1 MKAYAAALTR
11 LEQLLALSDETSD
24 AVEALLRQR
33 AQTPRR
39 RLRNQPARCAKGG
52 TDAQYRHHR

>member
-33 AQTPRR
+33 AQTP
-39 RLRNQPARCAKGG
+39 PA
-52 TDAQYRHHR
+52 TTS